1 MGMVGH
7 VEKRRQ
13 RTAFW
18 VIFLFAVLVR
28 CIGFGSIPGGINQ
41 DEAMA
46 AVDGWALAQYGTD
59 RFGVRL
65 PVHFSAWQYGQMSVL
80 LSYCM
85 IPFFQLFGFHTVAV
99 RLPALL
105 FSCGGVALVY
115 LVGRKLSDGRFALAV
130 MALTAVNPWHFMQSR
145 WALDCN
151 LFPHV
156 FLLAFWLLLLGLEKR
171 RFLYLSMVFFGLT
184 FYCYGVAV
192 YSVIPFLVVYAGW
205 CLWKKQL
212 KVREV
217 LLCVLVFG
225 AVALPE
231 ILVMAINLFQWDT
244 IETPL
249 FTMSY
254 FPESIRSN
262 DILFLNFSLA
272 QLGRNL
278 RAAVRCCFIQTPDH
292 LYNALPA
299 FGPLYHIS
307 IPFMAVG
314 IAGFTRDLFREKGIG
329 IKAKLLALWGF
340 LVMGAWV
347 GATTFEVNVN
357 RINIIFYP
365 LIFMCGYGLRMTGHF
380 VSGHLPGKLSGGKS
394 ADAVDSDRRLSGRGF
409 CAVAIAVYAVC
420 FSLFLGT
427 YFTSFKEQIRVYFNV
442 NFLETVKEADSMEEY
457 ERLYITGN
465 MDWQHNVSMSEIL
478 TQYACGIDAL
488 YFQGITDTTGGRDL
502 LPYEERY
509 HFIDVDYL
517 KEADAEGLYLLHVSE
532 LEKVPFQTEV
542 VQEMGRYVL
551 VKVRSGGVL
560 PGA

>member
-1 MGMVGH
+1 MEMRDERPVDAGW
-7 VEKRRQ
+7 R

-18 VIFLFAVLVR
+18 IIFIFAVTVR
-28 CIGFGSIPGGINQ
+28 CIGFGSIPGGVNQ

-85 IPFFQLFGFHTVAV
+85 VPFIRLFGFQTVAV

-105 FSCGGVALVY
+105 ISCGGVALVY
-115 LVGRKLSDGRFALAV
+115 LVGKKLFDERFALMV
-130 MALTAVNPWHFMQSR
+130 MALTAINPWHFMQSR

-156 FLLAFWLLLLGLEKR
+156 FLLAFYLLLLGFEKR
-171 RFLYLSMVFFGLT
+171 RYLYLSMLFFGLT

-192 YSVIPFLVVYAGW
+192 YSVIPFLVVCAAW

-212 KVREV
+212 KVGEILACV
-217 LLCVLVFG
+217 LLFG
-225 AVALPE
+225 VVALPE
-231 ILVMAINLFQWDT
+231 ILVMAINLFRWDT

-262 DILFLNFSLA
+262 DILLLNFSFV
-272 QLGRNL
+272 QLGRNI
-278 RAAVRCCFIQTPDH
+278 RAAIRCCFLQTPDH

-307 IPFMAVG
+307 IPFMALG
-314 IAGFTRDLFREKGIG
+314 IIGFSRKLFREKEPG
-329 IKAKLLALWGF
+329 KKTRMLALWGF
-340 LVMGAWV
+340 LMMGVWV

-365 LIFMCGYGLRMTGHF
+365 LLFMCGYGLRMAGRF
-380 VSGHLPGKLSGGKS
+380 F
-394 ADAVDSDRRLSGRGF
+394 SDRLWKKFFIGS
-409 CAVAIAVYAVC
+409 CVAAAAVYAVC
-420 FSLFLGT
+420 FALFLRT
-427 YFTSFKEQIRVYFNV
+427 YFTSFREDIRTYFNAY
-442 NFLETVKEADSMEEY
+442 FLEAVKQADEMEEY
-457 ERLYITGN
+457 ERLYITGH
-465 MDWQHNVSMSEIL
+465 MDWQYNLSMAEIL
-478 TQYACGIDAL
+478 TQYACEIDAL
-488 YFQGITDTTGGRDL
+488 YFQGTADSMGERGL
-502 LPYEERY
+502 LPYAERY
-509 HFIDVDYL
+509 HYVNVNYL
-517 KEADAEGLYLLHVSE
+517 TEADEEGLYLFHVSE
-532 LEKVPFQTEV
+532 LEAVPFETEV
-542 VQEMGRYVL
+542 IRELERYVL
-551 VKVRSGGVL
+551 VTAR
-560 PGA
+560 P